1 MLRYFLTFFFKK
13 NQILIYYK
21 FKLLLEFFKNL
32 KNFLRFEFFFLSII
46 SSTNIL
52 EFFELVYLI

>member
-1 MLRYFLTFFFKK
+1 MLRYFLTFFFQK
-13 NQILIYYK
+13 NQVLIYYK